1 MRDSE
6 RLLGNTAV
14 LGVASMI
21 SKGISFLF
29 MPFLTSY
36 LSPGEL
42 GVAEVVANTA
52 LILLPFVSFY
62 APEALFRFLA
72 SEGEGER
79 IVTASVA
86 LTALGVSLFLLLF
99 PLTFFLPFLRGY
111 RSVLLFYVLAAL
123 LHSFFSHWLR
133 AKGNYRAYAIQQI
146 ATTALTVLLQVVLLG
161 AFDLGAS
168 GYLFAVAL
176 GDTIIGGT
184 LFFLLRPW
192 RYVKLRSTWGHD
204 TRRMAKYA
212 LPLMPTAAIFLVTSL
227 SNRYFLLY
235 YHGEATTGIYAAAGR
250 IPALF
255 TLLISVFLEAW
266 HYSAVSFDE
275 GRRARIFAR
284 TYRLLL
290 PLSGVL
296 CGGFM
301 LVAPLLVRLL
311 LHADYESA
319 IMPLFFLLASTL
331 CSALSS
337 FLGSA
342 YSVTLR
348 SGESLCTA
356 LVGAVFSVTLN
367 FLLIPRFALLGAA
380 LASFLAYLSM
390 LLLRLYR
397 VGIVLGAKLDSGITL
412 RVVLSLLFTAS
423 ALAARVWWSAL
434 LSLVLITFSF
444 WRELLEA
451 MRVLLSFLIN
461 FKKRQK
467 KARDIITQ
475 KISLENFTV

>member
-1 MRDSE
+1 MRESE
-6 RLLGNTAV
+6 KLLGNTAV

-21 SKGISFLF
+21 AKGISFLF

-52 LILLPFVSFY
+52 LILLPFASFY
-62 APEALFRFLA
+62 APETLFRFLA
-72 SEGEGER
+72 SEGEGKTV
-79 IVTASVA
+79 VTASVTLA
-86 LTALGVSLFLLLF
+86 ALGVLLFLLLF
-99 PLTFFLPFLRGY
+99 PLTFLVPFLRGY
-111 RSVLLFYVLAAL
+111 RLALLFYVLAAL

-133 AKGNYRAYAIQQI
+133 ARGNYRAYAVQQI
-146 ATTALTVLLQVVLLG
+146 ATTALTVLLQAVLLG
-161 AFDLGAS
+161 VFELGTL
-168 GYLFAVAL
+168 GYLFAIAA
-176 GDTIIGGT
+176 GDTLVGGV
-184 LFFLLRPW
+184 LLFLLRPW
-192 RYVKLRSTWGHD
+192 RYVKLGSAQRRDVG
-204 TRRMAKYA
+204 RMARYA
-212 LPLMPTAAIFLVTSL
+212 LPLMPTAAVFLVTSL

-235 YHGEATTGIYAAAGR
+235 YQGEAATGIYAAAGR

-266 HYSAVSFDE
+266 HYSAVSFRE

-290 PLSGVL
+290 PLSGML

-301 LVAPLLVRLL
+301 LVAPFLVRLL
-311 LHADYESA
+311 LHDDYEGA
-319 IMPLFFLLASTL
+319 AMPLLFLLAGAF

-342 YSVTLR
+342 YHVKLR
-348 SGESLCTA
+348 SGECLFTA
-356 LVGAVFSVTLN
+356 LLGAAFSVTLN
-367 FLLIPRFALLGAA
+367 FLLIPRFFLLGAA
-380 LASFLAYLSM
+380 LASFLSYLVM

-397 VGIVLGAKLDSGITL
+397 VGKLFCVKLSGGSTV
-412 RVVLSLLFTAS
+412 RVVLLLLFAAS
-423 ALAARVWWSAL
+423 SLAVHVWWGAL
-434 LSLVLITFSF
+434 LSLALIAISF

-451 MRVLLSFLIN
+451 MRVLLSFLIK

-467 KARDIITQ
+467 EAGDIDN
-475 KISLENFTV
+475 S